1 MDYCVICWSRPAK
14 SRFLIQTYS
23 LGARWENGPL
33 LDAHHHTSDLSHLSG
48 YRAGMETFDDLEHP
62 LLGNSPKSPC
72 VGTEVAGG
80 VYRGILVRCDD
91 EKTLHSLA
99 WRGYCSSTDI
109 HQQQFLD
116 PCTLPNTL
124 DSIYSTGPMWVTTDS
139 LGLHSKDYLETTF
152 VDIGPNS
159 LDPLE
164 RKLLGEAKEAHNLS
178 YSMDDD
184 EDDLLPDF
192 EVCRFHCHLHIL
204 NIPILILLF
213 MSRPTIWFVKK
224 SPEIYLKSREFVA
237 SWTSFFHVISLYAK
251 SLEPL
256 SSRHTLRLVMASLS
270 VLQPRT

>member
-1 MDYCVICWSRPAK
+1 
-14 SRFLIQTYS
+14 
-23 LGARWENGPL
+23 
-33 LDAHHHTSDLSHLSG
+33 
-48 YRAGMETFDDLEHP
+48 METFDELEHP
-62 LLGNSPKSPC
+62 LLGTSPKRSC

-99 WRGYCSSTDI
+99 WRSYCASTDI

-116 PCTLPNTL
+116 PGTLPNTL

-159 LDPLE
+159 LDPFE
-164 RKLLGEAKEAHNLS
+164 RKLLGEAKDAHSLS

-192 EVCRFHCHLHIL
+192 EVWGFHHHSQRGHTFLSLSFILRMHLDYENQEKRNKDIC
-204 NIPILILLF
+204 F
-213 MSRPTIWFVKK
+213 
-224 SPEIYLKSREFVA
+224 KSRGFVD
-237 SWTSFFHVISLYAK
+237 L
-251 SLEPL
+251 
-256 SSRHTLRLVMASLS
+256 
-270 VLQPRT
+270 